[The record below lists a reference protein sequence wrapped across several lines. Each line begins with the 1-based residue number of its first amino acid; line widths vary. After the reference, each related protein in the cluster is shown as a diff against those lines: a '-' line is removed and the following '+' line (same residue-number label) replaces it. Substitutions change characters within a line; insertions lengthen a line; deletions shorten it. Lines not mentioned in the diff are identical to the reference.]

1 MHEIALPSRSRFS
14 TAAPLVPAPASARPS
29 FQCLLARSRTRRVVT
44 CVKIVGSMTTCR
56 KSKNCSVVAML
67 PKNTLPAGFESA

>member
-1 MHEIALPSRSRFS
+1 
-14 TAAPLVPAPASARPS
+14 
-29 FQCLLARSRTRRVVT
+29 
-44 CVKIVGSMTTCR
+44 VKIVGSMTTCR